1 MTISAGDQLQEQAKT
16 ATFVWQMSELGDP
29 YAKLLLRQVNPY
41 RFCEKARELGPI
53 HRSRVGPWVT
63 PNHALALR
71 ILRDRRFGTRRADG
85 ERDYAQFTSMD
96 DSFLKLD
103 PPDHTRLRRMVTP
116 FFGARRFI
124 AQRPRVQGLCHEL
137 LDGIDTSVPFDLMS
151 SMIRPLMNT
160 LVRDL
165 FRVPADYAE
174 RFDGNCT
181 TTGRVF
187 EGFASPEQYEALEI
201 AVADLRAV
209 LIELVSLREMAPGD
223 DVVSEL
229 LVAHYNGGL
238 SMDEVIGI
246 LGLLSIAGTESTS
259 HLMGN
264 GMLAFMEHRD
274 QWELLRENPDLAPR
288 AVEETLRYDPPNQ
301 LISRVA
307 HEDVEIAGA
316 HIEAGDT
323 VIILTG
329 GANRDPEVYSEPNR
343 FDITREDSA
352 ESLTFSTGIHFC
364 LGAALAR
371 TAAEISFRTLVDRL
385 PEIHQ
390 AGPVRRRMAS
400 SIRGL
405 QHFPVVAKQR

>member
-1 MTISAGDQLQEQAKT
+1 MTIPAGDQLQEQAKT

-41 RFCEKARELGPI
+41 RFCEKARELGPL

-63 PNHALALR
+63 ADHRLSLR

-85 ERDYAQFTSMD
+85 ERDYPQFTSMD

-116 FFGARRFI
+116 FFGARRFN
-124 AQRPRVQGLCHEL
+124 AQRPRVERLCHEL
-137 LDGIDTSVPFDLMS
+137 LDGIDTSRPFDLMDRLV
-151 SMIRPLMNT
+151 RPLMNT

-165 FRVPADYAE
+165 FRVPEDCAE
-174 RFDGNCT
+174 RFDRNCT

-187 EGFASPEQYEALEI
+187 EGFASPDQYEELEA
-201 AVADLRAV
+201 AVADLRSV
-209 LIELVSLREMAPGD
+209 LLELVELRATEPGD

-229 LVAHYNGGL
+229 LTAHRDGGL
-238 SMDEVIGI
+238 TMDEVIGV

-264 GMLAFMEHRD
+264 GVLALMEHRD
-274 QWELLRENPDLAPR
+274 QWELLRADPDLAPR
-288 AVEETLRYDPPNQ
+288 VVDETLRYDPPNQ

-307 HEDVEIAGA
+307 HEDIEIAGQRIA
-316 HIEAGDT
+316 AGDT

-329 GANRDPEVYSEPNR
+329 GANRDPEVYPEPNR
-343 FDITREDSA
+343 FDITREGGP

-371 TAAEISFRTLVDRL
+371 TAAEICFRVLVERL
-385 PEIHQ
+385 PELRQ

-405 QHFPVVAKQR
+405 QHFPVAAK

>member
-1 MTISAGDQLQEQAKT
+1 MTIPAGDQLQEQAKT

-41 RFCEKARELGPI
+41 RFCEQARELGPI
-53 HRSRVGPWVT
+53 HRSKVGPWVT
-63 PNHALALR
+63 ADHALSLG
-71 ILRDRRFGTRRADG
+71 ILRDRRFGVRRADG
-85 ERDYAQFTSMD
+85 TRDLAQFTSMD

-116 FFGARRFI
+116 FFGARRFNG
-124 AQRPRVQGLCHEL
+124 QRKRIEQLCHGL
-137 LDGIDTSVPFDLMS
+137 LDAVDTTKPFDLMDELV
-151 SMIRPLMNT
+151 RPLMNT

-165 FRVPADYAE
+165 FQVPEDVAE
-174 RFDGNCT
+174 RFDRNCT

-187 EGFASPEQYEALEI
+187 EGFASPEQYEELEA

-209 LIELVSLREMAPGD
+209 LGELVELRMEQPGD

-229 LVAHYNGGL
+229 LTAYREGGVT
-238 SMDEVIGI
+238 MDEVIGV

-264 GMLAFMEHRD
+264 GVLALLEHPD
-274 QWELLRENPDLAPR
+274 QWELLKADPELATK
-288 AVEETLRYDPPNQ
+288 VVDETLRYDPPNQ

-307 HEDVEIAGA
+307 HVDVELAGA
-316 HIEAGDT
+316 RIEAGDS
-323 VIILTG
+323 VVILTG
-329 GANRDPEVYSEPNR
+329 GANRDPKAYPDPNR
-343 FDITREDSA
+343 FDLTREGGP

-371 TAAEISFRTLVDRL
+371 TAAEICFRVLVDRVPTL
-385 PEIHQ
+385 HQ

-405 QHFPVVAKQR
+405 HRFPVSA

>member
-1 MTISAGDQLQEQAKT
+1 MTIPTSDQLQEQAMT

-29 YAKLLLRQVNPY
+29 YAKILLRQLNPY
-41 RFCEKARELGPI
+41 RFCEQARELGPI
-53 HRSRVGPWVT
+53 HRSKVGPWVT
-63 PNHALALR
+63 PDHATALA
-71 ILRDRRFGTRRADG
+71 ILRDKRFGVRRADG

-116 FFGARRFI
+116 FFGARRFN
-124 AQRPRVQGLCHEL
+124 AQRPRIESL
-137 LDGIDTSVPFDLMS
+137 LNASLDAIDTTQRFDLMAAVV
-151 SMIRPLMNT
+151 RPLMNT

-165 FRVPADYAE
+165 FRVPQAQAE
-174 RFDGNCT
+174 RFDSNCT

-187 EGFASPEQYEALEI
+187 EGFTSVEQFDELET

-209 LIELVSLREMAPGD
+209 LRDLVELRRQAPGD

-229 LVAHYNGGL
+229 LAAHRDGGL
-238 SMDEVIGI
+238 SLDEVIGV

-264 GMLAFMEHRD
+264 GVLALLEHPE
-274 QWELLRENPDLAPR
+274 QWELLKADPDLAP
-288 AVEETLRYDPPNQ
+288 AVVDETLRYDPPNQ

-307 HEDVEIAGA
+307 HVDVEVAGQ
-316 HIEAGDT
+316 HIRAGDT

-329 GANRDPEVYSEPNR
+329 GANRDPRAYPDPNR
-343 FDITREDSA
+343 FDITRGAGPD
-352 ESLTFSTGIHFC
+352 SLTFSTGIHFC

-371 TAAEISFRTLVDRL
+371 TAAEMTFRVLARRL
-385 PEIHQ
+385 PGLHK
-390 AGPVRRRMAS
+390 AGPPRRRMAS

-405 QHFPVVAKQR
+405 HAFPVAA

>member
-1 MTISAGDQLQEQAKT
+1 MTIPAGDQLQEQAKT

-41 RFCEKARELGPI
+41 RFCEQARELGPI
-53 HRSRVGPWVT
+53 HRSKVGPWVT
-63 PNHALALR
+63 ADHQLALT
-71 ILRDRRFGTRRADG
+71 ILRDRRFGVRRADG
-85 ERDYAQFTSMD
+85 TRDLAQFTSMD

-116 FFGARRFI
+116 FFGARRFN
-124 AQRPRVQGLCHEL
+124 AQRPRIEALCHEL
-137 LDGIDTSVPFDLMS
+137 LDAVDTEAPFDLMDQL
-151 SMIRPLMNT
+151 IRPLMNT

-165 FRVPADYAE
+165 FQVPEESAE
-174 RFDGNCT
+174 RFDRNCT

-187 EGFASPEQYEALEI
+187 EGFASPEQYEELEA
-201 AVADLRAV
+201 AVADLRSV
-209 LIELVSLREMAPGD
+209 LSELVELRAAEPGD

-229 LVAHYNGGL
+229 LTAYRGGGVT
-238 SMDEVIGI
+238 MDEVIGV

-264 GMLAFMEHRD
+264 GVLALLEHRD
-274 QWELLRENPDLAPR
+274 QWDLLCADPELATRVVD
-288 AVEETLRYDPPNQ
+288 ETLRYDPPNQ

-307 HEDVEIAGA
+307 HVDVELAGA
-316 HIEAGDT
+316 RIEAGDS
-323 VIILTG
+323 VVILTG
-329 GANRDPEVYSEPNR
+329 GANRDPKAYPDPNR
-343 FDITREDSA
+343 FDITREGGP

-371 TAAEISFRTLVDRL
+371 TAAEICFRVLVDRL
-385 PEIHQ
+385 PTLRQ

-405 QHFPVVAKQR
+405 HRFPVSA

>member
-1 MTISAGDQLQEQAKT
+1 MTSPTSGQLEVQAKT

-41 RFCEKARELGPI
+41 RFCEQARELGAI

-63 PNHALALR
+63 PHHATALA
-71 ILRDRRFGTRRADG
+71 ILRDKRFGVRRADG

-116 FFGARRFI
+116 FFGARRFN
-124 AQRPRVQGLCHEL
+124 AQRPRMEQLLHER
-137 LDGIDTSVPFDLMS
+137 LDAIDTSERFDLMS
-151 SMIRPLMNT
+151 AVIRPLMNT

-165 FRVPADYAE
+165 FQVPAEAAE
-174 RFDGNCT
+174 RFDRNCT

-187 EGFASPEQYEALEI
+187 EGFASFEQFEELET
-201 AVADLRAV
+201 AVDDLRGV
-209 LIELVSLREMAPGD
+209 LAELTELRKTAPGD

-229 LVAHYNGGL
+229 LDAHRDGGL
-238 SMDEVIGI
+238 SMDEVIGV

-264 GMLAFMEHRD
+264 GMLALLEHPD
-274 QWELLRENPDLAPR
+274 QWELLKADPGLAAG
-288 AVEETLRYDPPNQ
+288 AVDETLRYDPPNQ

-307 HEDVEIAGA
+307 HEDVEIAGNLVG
-316 HIEAGDT
+316 AGDT

-329 GANRDPEVYSEPNR
+329 GANRDPKAYPDPNR
-343 FDITREDSA
+343 FDITRGGGPD
-352 ESLTFSTGIHFC
+352 SLTFSTGIHFC
-364 LGAALAR
+364 LGAAMAR
-371 TAAEISFRTLVDRL
+371 TAAETTFRVLADRL
-385 PEIHQ
+385 PDLHK
-390 AGPVRRRMAS
+390 AGAVRRRMAS

-405 QHFPVVAKQR
+405 HAFPVAA